1 MMAASSTKKST
12 EKPLQSIPLKTKG
25 NGAMGKGAGF
35 PRFGRWHLWPDAEI
49 GAEFCRQLQVLRER
63 EDRGVLTPVADL

>member
-1 MMAASSTKKST
+1 
-12 EKPLQSIPLKTKG
+12 
-25 NGAMGKGAGF
+25 MGKGAGF
-35 PRFGRWHLWPDAEI
+35 PHFGRWHLWPDAEI